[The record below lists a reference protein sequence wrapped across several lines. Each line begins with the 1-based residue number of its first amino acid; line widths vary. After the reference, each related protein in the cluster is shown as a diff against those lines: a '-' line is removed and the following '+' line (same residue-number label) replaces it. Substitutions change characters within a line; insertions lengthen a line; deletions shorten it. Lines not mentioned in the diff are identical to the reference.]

1 MSWNQQQ
8 QLLPIF
14 KLKETDM
21 KGINFPTHYQRIP
34 LLLDPLSQ
42 SETVVLITIF
52 HFTLIESS
60 HRHPL
65 ETASNQS
72 LLLLPLLLFICLTF
86 FSLLFLLHI
95 HVLILHSL
103 FSLPPYASFS
113 PHPSSSFHFEVSF
126 TSSFFFDYLTLFF
139 FLFIPL

>member
-21 KGINFPTHYQRIP
+21 KGINFPTHYERIP

-60 HRHPL
+60 QAKVKISEIDNFHDIRKL
-65 ETASNQS
+65 
-72 LLLLPLLLFICLTF
+72 I
-86 FSLLFLLHI
+86 FL
-95 HVLILHSL
+95 
-103 FSLPPYASFS
+103 
-113 PHPSSSFHFEVSF
+113 
-126 TSSFFFDYLTLFF
+126 
-139 FLFIPL
+139 